1 MQYFKIFKI
10 YILKA
15 EGIQFERGEKSS
27 VTYTGCK
34 TYQLLVYLFWT
45 QLFLWKGGR
54 GRELFIFSWLSC
66 WDLSF
71 SVILSRSALL
81 GKVLRID
88 VDGKSPDGKPYRI
101 PPDNPFVSDPKA
113 RPEVYAYG
121 VRNMWRCAVDRGDP
135 VTKKGRGRIFCGD
148 VGQNR
153 FEEINIIVKGGNYGW
168 RAKEGF
174 ECYDTKLC
182 HNSSLGKEEVSYRRL
197 IICVYLVDYSSIFSV
212 KLK

>member
-1 MQYFKIFKI
+1 MD
-10 YILKA
+10 
-15 EGIQFERGEKSS
+15 
-27 VTYTGCK
+27 
-34 TYQLLVYLFWT
+34 
-45 QLFLWKGGR
+45 GR
-54 GRELFIFSWLSC
+54 
-66 WDLSF
+66 
-71 SVILSRSALL
+71 
-81 GKVLRID
+81 
-88 VDGKSPDGKPYRI
+88 SPDGKPYRI

-153 FEEINIIVKGGNYGW
+153 FEEVDIIVKGGNYGW

-182 HNSSLGKEEVSYRRL
+182 HNSSLGKEEAPRRSL
-197 IICVYLVDYSSIFSV
+197 LYLHYLYLVGYSIFHVAEQSSV
-212 KLK
+212 VC